1 MIFPMFASNNKPSKR
16 STRSQARSSAAGRS
30 ASTSRRRADRSA
42 ESFDRSSYGAR
53 DAGHSSHPASSRSSY
68 RAESY
73 GSSTRRSPG
82 AASRSSQPVRP
93 AGGSPSR
100 RSDSRSVVY
109 AQRKRKAKRKR
120 IALIALA
127 VVAVV
132 MLGGIGAAWAYIA
145 SVDNNLRE
153 DVDADLLNSL
163 TVTDS
168 PSDPFYM
175 LLIGVDKSEARSS
188 SGTFDG
194 TFRTDSMILA
204 RIDPKEKE
212 VTLVSVPRDTRVTLE
227 GHGEQKINAAYAFGG
242 ASLAVDTVSELAGV
256 PISHYAE
263 IDFDGFKAVV
273 DALGGVDV
281 NVPMEINDSRAGG
294 HVSAGQQTLNG
305 EQALILCRSRHAY
318 DDYGDGDALRAANQR
333 MVLSAIMKKLMSSDV
348 ATMTNTVSTLAEYVT
363 TDYSVSGI
371 VGLAQSMVGMDV
383 GKNMY
388 TAQLPTTSVYENN
401 IWWEIID
408 QAAWDTMIERVKQG
422 LPPTEETTVDEA
434 TGVTTSTAGDGSSSE
449 DSSSGDSSSVS
460 LQGVK
465 VSVKN
470 GCGVTGAASEAASKL
485 TPEGVIAE
493 TGNADDSNYAST
505 IVVYDDDADK
515 KKAERIVDLLG
526 KGAVKKNTGTYS
538 YSGDILVVLG
548 SDWN

>member
-1 MIFPMFASNNKPSKR
+1 M
-16 STRSQARSSAAGRS
+16 
-30 ASTSRRRADRSA
+30 
-42 ESFDRSSYGAR
+42 
-53 DAGHSSHPASSRSSY
+53 
-68 RAESY
+68 
-73 GSSTRRSPG
+73 
-82 AASRSSQPVRP
+82 
-93 AGGSPSR
+93 
-100 RSDSRSVVY
+100 Y

-127 VVAVV
+127 VVAVI

-145 SVDNNLRE
+145 SVDNSLRD

-163 TVTDS
+163 AVTDS

-175 LLIGVDKSEARSS
+175 LLIGVDKSEERSS

-204 RIDPKEKE
+204 RIDPKDKE
-212 VTLVSVPRDTRVTLE
+212 VTLVSVPRDTRVTLA

-333 MVLSAIMKKLMSSDV
+333 MVLSAIMKKLMNSDV

-383 GKNMY
+383 GSNMY

-401 IWWEIID
+401 IWWEVID
-408 QAAWDTMIERVKQG
+408 QAAWDTMMDRVKQG

-434 TGVTTSTAGDGSSSE
+434 TGVTTSTAGDGSSSNE
-449 DSSSGDSSSVS
+449 SSSGDSSSVS

-470 GCGVTGAASEAASKL
+470 GCGVTGIASEAASKL
-485 TPEGVIAE
+485 TPEGVVAE
-493 TGNADDSNYAST
+493 TGNADDSNYSST
-505 IVVYDDDADK
+505 LVIYDDDSDK
-515 KKAERIVDLLG
+515 EKAERIADLLG
-526 KGAVKKNTGTYS
+526 KGTVKKNTGTYS